1 MVTTE
6 VSFSLNG
13 TGHCVEADTRW
24 TLLYLL
30 REEFGLTGTKRG
42 CDMGECG
49 ACTVLLDGLPVNAC
63 QVLVASISAC
73 KVTTIE
79 SLSDDGNLHP
89 LQVAFLQND
98 GAQCGFCTPGFLVVA
113 SALLEENPSPTDEEI
128 KSAIEGNLCRCTG
141 YQQIVDSVRAASEIL
156 TSGKSI
162 EDSTLPKSDPHPG
175 FSGE

>member
-98 GAQCGFCTPGFLVVA
+98 GAQCGFCTPGF
-113 SALLEENPSPTDEEI
+113 I
-128 KSAIEGNLCRCTG
+128 MSAIPLMEEEAPVTRDQIADALGGNLCRCNAYG
-141 YQQIVDSVRAASEIL
+141 AILDSVQSALDRR
-156 TSGKSI
+156 T
-162 EDSTLPKSDPHPG
+162 HV
-175 FSGE
+175 

>member
-98 GAQCGFCTPGFLVVA
+98 GAQCGFCTPGMVMTAIDFA
-113 SALLEENPSPTDEEI
+113 KNHQNPDEQEI
-128 KSAIEGNLCRCTG
+128 RNHLEGNFCRCTG
-141 YQQIVDSVRAASEIL
+141 YHNIVKAI
-156 TSGKSI
+156 
-162 EDSTLPKSDPHPG
+162 SDGTKAMHNK
-175 FSGE
+175 

>member
-63 QVLVASISAC
+63 QVLVAAISAC

-98 GAQCGFCTPGFLVVA
+98 GAQCGFCTPGF
-113 SALLEENPSPTDEEI
+113 I
-128 KSAIEGNLCRCTG
+128 MSAIPLMEEEAPVTRDQIADALGGNLCRCNAYG
-141 YQQIVDSVRAASEIL
+141 AILDSVQSALDRR
-156 TSGKSI
+156 T
-162 EDSTLPKSDPHPG
+162 HV
-175 FSGE
+175 

>member
-98 GAQCGFCTPGFLVVA
+98 GAQCGFCTPGF
-113 SALLEENPSPTDEEI
+113 I
-128 KSAIEGNLCRCTG
+128 MSAIPLMEEEAPVTRDQIADALGGNLCRCNAYG
-141 YQQIVDSVRAASEIL
+141 AILNSVQSALDRR
-156 TSGKSI
+156 T
-162 EDSTLPKSDPHPG
+162 HV
-175 FSGE
+175 

>member
-49 ACTVLLDGLPVNAC
+49 ACTVLLDGLPENAC

-98 GAQCGFCTPGFLVVA
+98 GAQCGFCTPGF
-113 SALLEENPSPTDEEI
+113 I
-128 KSAIEGNLCRCTG
+128 MSAIPLMEEEAPVTRDQIADALGGNLCRCNAYG
-141 YQQIVDSVRAASEIL
+141 AILDSVQSALDRR
-156 TSGKSI
+156 T
-162 EDSTLPKSDPHPG
+162 HV
-175 FSGE
+175 

>member
-63 QVLVASISAC
+63 QVLVAYISAC

-98 GAQCGFCTPGFLVVA
+98 GAQCGFCTPGF
-113 SALLEENPSPTDEEI
+113 I
-128 KSAIEGNLCRCTG
+128 MSAIPLMEEEAPVTRAQIADALGGNLCRCNAYG
-141 YQQIVDSVRAASEIL
+141 AILDSVQSALDRR
-156 TSGKSI
+156 T
-162 EDSTLPKSDPHPG
+162 HV
-175 FSGE
+175 

>member
-63 QVLVASISAC
+63 EVMVASISAC

-98 GAQCGFCTPGFLVVA
+98 GAQCGFCTPGF
-113 SALLEENPSPTDEEI
+113 I
-128 KSAIEGNLCRCTG
+128 MSAIPLMEEEAPVTRDQIADALGGNLCRCNAYG
-141 YQQIVDSVRAASEIL
+141 AILDSVQSALDRR
-156 TSGKSI
+156 T
-162 EDSTLPKSDPHPG
+162 HV
-175 FSGE
+175 

>member
-63 QVLVASISAC
+63 QVLVASIAAC

-98 GAQCGFCTPGFLVVA
+98 GAQCGFCTPGF
-113 SALLEENPSPTDEEI
+113 I
-128 KSAIEGNLCRCTG
+128 MSAIPLMEEEAPVTRDQIADALGGNLCRCNAYG
-141 YQQIVDSVRAASEIL
+141 AILDSVQSALDR
-156 TSGKSI
+156 
-162 EDSTLPKSDPHPG
+162 STHV
-175 FSGE
+175 

>member
-98 GAQCGFCTPGFLVVA
+98 GAQCGFCTPGF
-113 SALLEENPSPTDEEI
+113 I
-128 KSAIEGNLCRCTG
+128 MSAIPLMEEEAPVTRDQIPDALGGNLCRCNAYG
-141 YQQIVDSVRAASEIL
+141 AILDSVQSALDRR
-156 TSGKSI
+156 T
-162 EDSTLPKSDPHPG
+162 HV
-175 FSGE
+175 

>member
-63 QVLVASISAC
+63 QVLVASISDC

-79 SLSDDGNLHP
+79 SLSYDGNLHP

-98 GAQCGFCTPGFLVVA
+98 GAQCGFCTPGF
-113 SALLEENPSPTDEEI
+113 I
-128 KSAIEGNLCRCTG
+128 MSAIPLMEEEAPVTRDQIADALGGNLCRCNAYG
-141 YQQIVDSVRAASEIL
+141 AILDSVQSALDRR
-156 TSGKSI
+156 T
-162 EDSTLPKSDPHPG
+162 HV
-175 FSGE
+175 

>member
-63 QVLVASISAC
+63 QVLVASITAC

-98 GAQCGFCTPGFLVVA
+98 GAQCGFCTPGF
-113 SALLEENPSPTDEEI
+113 I
-128 KSAIEGNLCRCTG
+128 MSAIPLMEEEAPVTRDQIADALGGNLCRCNAYG
-141 YQQIVDSVRAASEIL
+141 AILDSVQSALDR
-156 TSGKSI
+156 
-162 EDSTLPKSDPHPG
+162 STHV
-175 FSGE
+175 

>member
-98 GAQCGFCTPGFLVVA
+98 GAQCGFCTPGFIMSAIPLMEEEAPVTREQLADALGGNLGRCNAYGAILDSVQ
-113 SALLEENPSPTDEEI
+113 SALDRRTH
-128 KSAIEGNLCRCTG
+128 
-141 YQQIVDSVRAASEIL
+141 V
-156 TSGKSI
+156 
-162 EDSTLPKSDPHPG
+162 
-175 FSGE
+175 